1 MLTQSSGLDL
11 HISVSRQGDDFEGFQ
26 QLSLPQLAINTYR
39 NIPTALTAVAR
50 LPFIQRRF
58 FRYLDE
64 NQIQVVYCPSLHIWS
79 PFFLRG
85 IRRRNVRF
93 ILTTH
98 DAVAHPGEN
107 RLWKNWWI
115 ESAIRTAHSHITL
128 SGYVKNKM
136 VAQYGLKSDQIH
148 VIPLGAFDY
157 SEGKALPRKLPVN
170 RPCRLLFY
178 GRILEY
184 KGIGLLLEAFRLLK
198 QRYPDL
204 NLTIAGGGDFS
215 PYQDA
220 ADKLDGID
228 LRIGWVEESDIA
240 RLFQQSDILV
250 CPYIEA
256 SQSGSVA
263 VALGFGMPVVA
274 TSVGGLSEQV
284 IEGQTGFLAEETTPE
299 SIAAALDKLMSDP
312 DAYNRCSV
320 NALKDA
326 RSRLSWGTVAKRV
339 HKLLISSE

>member
-1 MLTQSSGLDL
+1 MLAQLPGLDL
-11 HISVSRQGDDFEGFQ
+11 HMSVSRQGEGYEGFQ
-26 QLSLPQLAINTYR
+26 QLSLPGLAVNTYR
-39 NIPTALTAVAR
+39 NVPTALTAMVR

-58 FRYLDE
+58 FRYLDD

-85 IRRRNVRF
+85 IRRRNLRF
-93 ILTTH
+93 ILTIH
-98 DAVAHPGEN
+98 DAVAHPGEGQP
-107 RLWKNWWI
+107 WKNWWI
-115 ESAIRTAHSHITL
+115 ESAIRTAHTHITL
-128 SGYVKNKM
+128 SDHVKNKM
-136 VAQYGLKSDQIH
+136 MARYGLESDQIH

-157 SEGKALPRKLPVN
+157 SEGKAQPRNLPSN
-170 RPCRLLFY
+170 RPCRLLFF

-184 KGIGLLLEAFRLLK
+184 KGIGLLLEAFKLLK
-198 QRYPDL
+198 QRYPEL
-204 NLTIAGGGDFS
+204 KLTIAGGGDFS

-284 IEGQTGFLAEETTPE
+284 IEGQTGFLAKGTTPK
-299 SIAAALDKLMSDP
+299 SIAAALDKLISNP
-312 DAYNRCSV
+312 AVYNRCSV
-320 NALKDA
+320 NALQDA
-326 RSRLSWGTVAKRV
+326 RSRFSWETVAKGV
-339 HKLLISSE
+339 HKLLIAS